1 MHLLFNILD
10 NVNDAKLVRIHECFR
25 GCLSIV
31 LPCFSEWE
39 LPKAWSASQTFLE
52 SNEHGIAR
60 VSHYTISFAIC
71 LLLTELQI

>member
-1 MHLLFNILD
+1 MLPWLSVHCAAVFLRVGASKSL
-10 NVNDAKLVRIHECFR
+10 ECQPD
-25 GCLSIV
+25 V
-31 LPCFSEWE
+31 
-39 LPKAWSASQTFLE
+39 LE